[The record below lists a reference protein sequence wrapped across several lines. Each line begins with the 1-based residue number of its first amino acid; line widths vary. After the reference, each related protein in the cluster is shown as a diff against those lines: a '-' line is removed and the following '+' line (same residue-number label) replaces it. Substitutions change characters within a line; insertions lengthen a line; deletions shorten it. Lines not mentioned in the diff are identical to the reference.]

1 MASALDGLYKE
12 FNAFDVLK
20 DGTTEEV
27 KDKMLRQIAGNQ
39 TAYDIIAP
47 LLEAVQTAIH
57 GADNRHIERNT
68 PR

>member
-1 MASALDGLYKE
+1 MSSALDGLYKE

-27 KDKMLRQIAGNQ
+27 KDKMMRQIAGNQ
-39 TAYDIIAP
+39 VAYDIIAP
-47 LLEAVQTAIH
+47 LLDAVTTAIH